1 MIIMKRLSIII
12 IVFIVIQMFCT
23 NICMAADVL
32 DPNKW
37 DPSKQESSVIAPD
50 DDQQFIK
57 KVDVILS
64 TIRNI
69 GIVVSVGA
77 LMIIGIR
84 FMTGSIEEKAEF
96 KQVMPGYIIGAIL
109 VFSVSV
115 LPNLIFNIV
124 QNF

>member
-1 MIIMKRLSIII
+1 MKRLSIIMM
-12 IVFIVIQMFCT
+12 VFIVIQIFCT

-32 DPNKW
+32 DPEKW
-37 DPSKQESSVIAPD
+37 NPKDKEGQIVSAD
-50 DDQQFIK
+50 DDQQFIN
-57 KVDVILS
+57 KVEVILS

-69 GIVVSVGA
+69 GVVVSVGA

-84 FMTGSIEEKAEF
+84 FMTGSVEEKAEF
-96 KQVMPGYIIGAIL
+96 KQVMPGYIIGALL

>member
-1 MIIMKRLSIII
+1 MIIMKRLSIIM
-12 IVFIVIQMFCT
+12 IVFIVIQIFCA

-32 DPNKW
+32 DPEKW
-37 DPSKQESSVIAPD
+37 NPKDKEGQIVSAD
-50 DDQQFIK
+50 DDQQFIN
-57 KVDVILS
+57 KVEVILS

-69 GIVVSVGA
+69 GVVVSVGA

-84 FMTGSIEEKAEF
+84 FMTGSVEEKAEF
-96 KQVMPGYIIGAIL
+96 KQVMPGYIIGALL